1 MRKIFAKYL
10 VFAAF
15 FAAVN
20 NAHAEPE
27 FLAEWRKLY
36 GADSPIDDDNNTECQ
51 ICHISAG
58 GGSSAGWNAYGWRVR
73 EVLQGFSSS
82 EIARVIVQAGV
93 SDSDQDAA
101 GATNVT
107 EIKLGNHPGWREGT
121 SLRYFAGGNVS
132 EIPTPASIE
141 QTIDL
146 DPPAPLNDPIPL
158 RIVEGQQQISL
169 ETVSSGFI
177 SPLLAVSAP
186 GVDGVL
192 FVVDQVGVIWRV
204 VLSDGS
210 KTRFFDITAGS
221 FTAEANASDLVTLG
235 NAGFG
240 PFDERGLL
248 GLAFHP
254 NYADNGKFYTYQSEN
269 VVYTADFS
277 TIASEGQHNHQT
289 VIAEWTVSD
298 PNSAA
303 PLIGSK
309 RQLLVIDQ
317 PQFNHNGGM
326 LAFGPDGYLY
336 ISIGDGGAADDQDV
350 TIETINIST
359 GLIVSRVLVD
369 GHQDGNARN
378 PANPLGAILRIDPD
392 QNGSTNGEYG
402 IPVSNPFDGNG
413 TELAEVYAYGLR
425 NSYRF
430 SFDSANGNLY
440 AADVGQN
447 DIEEINLIE
456 AGNNY
461 GWNFKE
467 GSFWFYPNQ
476 SQPGYVS
483 AVENDAAP
491 AGLVDPILEYDHDDG
506 ISVTGGYVYRGSE
519 LDEALGGAYIFADW
533 SSDFGVPSGR
543 LFYSDDFSRIQE
555 LRVAGQN
562 SVGLFV
568 TGFGQ
573 DTSGE
578 LYVVGNKT
586 GSPTGETG
594 VLQKIVPPVVDDE
607 FCVPIK
613 TQGEKLALVCL

>member
-1 MRKIFAKYL
+1 MRNTYVRRL
-10 VFAAF
+10 VLTSLL
-15 FAAVN
+15 AVAL

-27 FLAEWRKLY
+27 FLAEWRNLY
-36 GADSPIDDDNNTECQ
+36 GPDSPIDDDNNTECQ
-51 ICHISAG
+51 ICHISTG
-58 GGSSAGWNAYGWRVR
+58 GGSLAGWNAYGWRIR

-82 EIARVIVQAGV
+82 QIARVIVQAGV
-93 SDSDQDAA
+93 FDSDQDEA

-107 EIKLGNHPGWREGT
+107 EIKQGNHPGWREGT
-121 SLRYFAGGNVS
+121 SLRYFAGGNVNVIS
-132 EIPTPASIE
+132 TPATLE
-141 QTIDL
+141 QAIDL
-146 DPPAPLNDPIPL
+146 DPPVPLDNPIPQ
-158 RIVEGQQQISL
+158 RVTQGQQQVSL

-177 SPLLAVSAP
+177 SPLLAVPAP

-192 FVVDQVGVIWRV
+192 FVVDQIGVIWRV
-204 VLSDGS
+204 LLSDGS
-210 KTRFFDITAGS
+210 KSRFFDITPTS

-235 NAGFG
+235 DAGFG

-254 NYADNGKFYTYQSEN
+254 NYLDNGKFYTYQSEK

-277 TIASEGQHNHQT
+277 TVALDGQHNHQT

-309 RQLLVIDQ
+309 RELLVINQ

-359 GLIVSRVLVD
+359 GLIESQVLVD
-369 GHQDGNARN
+369 GHQDGNAKN

-392 QNGSTNGEYG
+392 QNSSSNGEYG

-413 TELAEVYAYGLR
+413 IELAEVYAYGLR

-430 SFDSANGNLY
+430 SFDTANGNLY

-447 DIEEINLIE
+447 DVEEINLIE
-456 AGNNY
+456 SGKNY

-483 AVENDAAP
+483 NAANDSAP
-491 AGLVDPILEYDHDDG
+491 MDLVDPILEYDHDDG

-519 LDEALGGAYIFADW
+519 LDEALDGAYIFADW
-533 SSDFGVPSGR
+533 SSDFGVPRGR

-555 LRVAGQN
+555 LGVAGQN
-562 SVGLFV
+562 GVGLFV

-573 DTSGE
+573 DASGE
-578 LYVVGNKT
+578 LFVVGNKT

-594 VLQKIVPPVVDDE
+594 VLQKIVPPVDDE
-607 FCVPIK
+607 LCIPVK
-613 TQGEKLALVCL
+613 TQSEKIAIVCL

>member
-1 MRKIFAKYL
+1 MRKTFAKYMVL
-10 VFAAF
+10 ASLSAA
-15 FAAVN
+15 AL
-20 NAHAEPE
+20 NAHALPD
-27 FLAEWRKLY
+27 FLTEWQNLY
-36 GADSPIDDDNNTECQ
+36 GADSPIDDDNTTECQ
-51 ICHISAG
+51 ICHISPG
-58 GGSSAGWNAYGWRVR
+58 GGSAGGWNGYGWRIR
-73 EVLQGFSSS
+73 EILQGFSSA
-82 EIARVIVQAGV
+82 EIARVMVQAGV

-101 GATNVT
+101 GASNVT
-107 EIKLGNHPGWREGT
+107 EIKSGNHPGWREGS
-121 SLRYFAGGNVS
+121 SLRYRIGLGVDV
-132 EIPTPASIE
+132 IDTPVALNAIE
-141 QTIDL
+141 L
-146 DPPAPLNDPIPL
+146 DPPAPLNNPIAQ
-158 RIVEGQQQISL
+158 RIAQGPQRVSL
-169 ETVSSGFI
+169 DTISSGFT
-177 SPLLAVSAP
+177 SPLLAVPAP
-186 GVDGVL
+186 SVDGVL
-192 FVVDQVGVIWRV
+192 FVVDQVGIIWRV
-204 VLSDGS
+204 LLSDGS
-210 KTRFFDITAGS
+210 KTRFFDITPSS

-235 NAGFG
+235 DAGFG

-254 NYADNGKFYTYQSEN
+254 DYADNGKFYTYQSEN

-277 TIASEGQHNHQT
+277 TIAVDGQHNHQT

-303 PLIGSK
+303 PIIGSK
-309 RQLLVIDQ
+309 RELLVIDQ

-326 LAFGPDGYLY
+326 LAFGPDGFLY

-350 TIETINIST
+350 TIETVNIVN
-359 GLIVSRVLVD
+359 GLVEIQVLVD

-392 QNGSTNGEYG
+392 QSSADTEYG
-402 IPVSNPFDGNG
+402 IPASNPFDGTG

-430 SFDSANGNLY
+430 SFDTETGDLY

-456 AGNNY
+456 AGKNY

-483 AVENDAAP
+483 NVVNDEAP
-491 AGLVDPILEYDHDDG
+491 LDLVDPILEYDHDDG
-506 ISVTGGYVYRGSE
+506 ISVTGGYVYRGTE
-519 LDEALGGAYIFADW
+519 LDEALEGAYIFADW
-533 SSDFGVPSGR
+533 SSDFGVPRGR
-543 LFYSDDFSRIQE
+543 LFYSDDFNRIQE
-555 LRVAGQN
+555 LGVSGQN
-562 SVGLFV
+562 GVGLFV

-573 DTSGE
+573 DANGE

-594 VLQKIVPPVVDDE
+594 VLQKIVAPVDDQL
-607 FCVPIK
+607 CIPIR
-613 TQGEKLALVCL
+613 TQSEKVAIVCL